1 MNPSRGPDS
10 EADVPE
16 VLTDV
21 DLPQDSSFERAQL
34 EVSSSSGNSSQDSSE
49 AELVALAFGS
59 TTIDPLSEW
68 KIPWDPR
75 ANFIVFGLRFFGC
88 RVQSIYSVLRSYRF
102 RCLIREIKSCVRH
115 YRLGRHDKIAHP
127 FNGFTLR
134 KMILK
139 CGIGCTWTVRYVHG
153 RPKMMIVKHA
163 VLRAQ
168 TPDFGQLLSSADGD
182 QITVEI
188 TQGRLQMRVL
198 NRPGPERRDFTA
210 ACRAAY
216 QSHPE
221 TLE

>member
-10 EADVPE
+10 EANPRAVS
-16 VLTDV
+16 TDMNP
-21 DLPQDSSFERAQL
+21 PQDSSLAGAEL
-34 EVSSSSGNSSQDSSE
+34 DVSPSSWNSSQGSSGSGT
-49 AELVALAFGS
+49 AAPVFGS
-59 TTIDPLSEW
+59 TTEDPTGEW

-75 ANFIVFGLRFFGC
+75 ASYIVFGLRFLGC
-88 RVQSIYSVLRSYRF
+88 QVQSIYSVLRSYGF
-102 RCLIREIKSCVRH
+102 RCSIRDIKRCVH
-115 YRLGRHDKIAHP
+115 YYRLGRHDKVAHP
-127 FNGFTLR
+127 LNGYTIR

-139 CGIGCTWTVRYVHG
+139 SGIGCTWTVRYVHG

-198 NRPGPERRDFTA
+198 DRPAPKRRDFTT